1 MRRRLNPLK
10 WLAIIAALLLV
21 PAAVGQS
28 IRIAGV
34 TPNRVVFAS
43 QTAATT
49 SDRQLIVLSNGGDDQ
64 LHITR
69 LVVTG
74 DFDGTHDCPEALPSG
89 AECRIWVFFKPS
101 AAGVHTGQVTITDDA
116 GTQKV
121 SLRGTGTPVVPG
133 SLAQR

>member
-1 MRRRLNPLK
+1 MQRQFIPVK
-10 WLAIIAALLLV
+10 WLAIFVAVLLV
-21 PAAVGQS
+21 PAAIGQS

-34 TPNRVVFAS
+34 TPNRVIFAT
-43 QTAATT
+43 QTAATA
-49 SDRQLIVLSNGGDDQ
+49 SERQLIVLSNGGDDP

-69 LVVTG
+69 LAASG
-74 DFDGTHDCPEALPSG
+74 DFDGTHDCPEVLPSG
-89 AECRIWVFFKPS
+89 GECRIWVFFKPS
-101 AAGVHTGQVTITDDA
+101 AAGTHTGQVTITDDA

>member
-1 MRRRLNPLK
+1 MHRRLNPVQ
-10 WLAIIAALLLV
+10 WLALIAALLLV

-49 SDRQLIVLSNGGDDQ
+49 SEQQLIVVSNGGDDQ

-69 LVVTG
+69 LVVSG
-74 DFDGTHDCPEALPSG
+74 DFDGTHDCPDVLPSG

-101 AAGVHTGQVTITDDA
+101 AAGTRTGQVTITDDA

-121 SLRGTGTPVVPG
+121 FLRGTGTPVVPG
-133 SLAQR
+133 SLTQR